1 MTVVMVE
8 RQHQWRLPEH
18 NIPPRSCLL
27 STLCLYQGRTPGS
40 QRGHLSEAGGA
51 QRPWSQLPST
61 HHPAAVGGLTCPL
74 QSPGCTYR
82 SRRRAGRVGQGVPG
96 AVHPPV
102 DKVGSCAGDDGAAP
116 DVHGDAHHAV
126 GGDCG
131 RGGACHGHL
140 GAAWG
145 LKVGRGAAG
154 GVHLRLGVVGV
165 GRPPGG
171 ERKGVVSM
179 PRPRA
184 LSAWLSQP
192 RTVNTA
198 KFTPRVS
205 ESTWNPS
212 SHNWSFTNRRCE
224 LHAGAPWGNGAGL
237 HPTLVM
243 GGLPRGKK
251 MSSHPPI
258 HPHPRPPTPTSTPTH
273 THRGSWAQVRARAVK
288 LNTPDVSVLPSQ
300 MLSPLAIGSR
310 MGAWGN
316 GTRDSGLILQLPE
329 NLVLSTQKASCFFK
343 CNCLIKRISKGFQE
357 FV

>member
-1 MTVVMVE
+1 MMTVVMVE

-184 LSAWLSQP
+184 LSA
-192 RTVNTA
+192 
-198 KFTPRVS
+198 
-205 ESTWNPS
+205 
-212 SHNWSFTNRRCE
+212 
-224 LHAGAPWGNGAGL
+224 
-237 HPTLVM
+237 
-243 GGLPRGKK
+243 
-251 MSSHPPI
+251 
-258 HPHPRPPTPTSTPTH
+258 
-273 THRGSWAQVRARAVK
+273 
-288 LNTPDVSVLPSQ
+288 
-300 MLSPLAIGSR
+300 
-310 MGAWGN
+310 
-316 GTRDSGLILQLPE
+316 
-329 NLVLSTQKASCFFK
+329 
-343 CNCLIKRISKGFQE
+343 
-357 FV
+357 